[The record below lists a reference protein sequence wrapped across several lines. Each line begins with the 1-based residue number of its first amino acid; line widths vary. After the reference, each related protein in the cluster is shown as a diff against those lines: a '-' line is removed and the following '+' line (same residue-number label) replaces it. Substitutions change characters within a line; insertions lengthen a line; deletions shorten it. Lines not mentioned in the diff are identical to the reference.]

1 MEYILLIIC
10 IVFVVLI
17 FKTLFSFKLPTGTIT
32 ALTGGL
38 GSSKTTNL
46 SKALIKPYRK
56 SLLNYY
62 LFRWNLGLLPCNHIK
77 QYDNNDNIIYEYNK
91 YDPYEVYTN
100 FPLILRW
107 NRNPK
112 KIVYSNALTREHI
125 TGEYAI
131 KEHSLVGVDEA
142 GTFFPF
148 QNKRSNPDLIWDL
161 TYFRHYTDSKM
172 IIACQSLGNVDI
184 AFRRVINVVYNL
196 SEYKKLP
203 FRFYSVKVNKLYYN
217 EDMNIVNVNNINEDT
232 TLKMFGRHFKHKRF
246 DSRYMSK
253 FYKPK
258 KVCDYKFTSLKL
270 DPDNELYSKEKFK
283 EMFYQGK

>member
-1 MEYILLIIC
+1 MQLIIVILIILF
-10 IVFVVLI
+10 IVLF
-17 FKTLFSFKLPTGTIT
+17 FKTLFSFKLPLGTLT

-46 SKALIKPYRK
+46 AKALIKLYRK

-62 LFRWNLGLLPCNHIK
+62 LFRWNIGLLPWNNKK
-77 QYDNNDNIIYEYNK
+77 QYDADGNVIYEYNV

-100 FPLILRW
+100 FPLILRY
-107 NRNPK
+107 NKNPK
-112 KIVYSNALTREHI
+112 KILYSNALTREHI
-125 TGEYAI
+125 TCEYAI

-148 QNKRSNPDLIWDL
+148 QSKRSNPDLIWDL

-172 IIACQSLGNVDI
+172 IVACQSLGNVDI
-184 AFRRVINVVYNL
+184 AFRRVVNVVYNL
-196 SEYKKLP
+196 NNYNKLP
-203 FRFYSVKVNKLYYN
+203 FRFYSVEVNKLYYN
-217 EDMNIVNVNNINEDT
+217 EDMNVVNVNNMNENKS
-232 TLKMFGRHFKHKRF
+232 LKMWGRHFKHKRF

-258 KVCDYKFTSLKL
+258 KICDYRFTSLKL
-270 DPDNELYSKEKFK
+270 DPDNQFYSKEKFK
-283 EMFYQGK
+283 KMFYQDK

>member
-1 MEYILLIIC
+1 MIGVILILII
-10 IVFVVLI
+10 I
-17 FKTLFSFKLPTGTIT
+17 FLFLLFKSFFSFKLPIGTLT
-32 ALTGGL
+32 AITGGL
-38 GSSKTTNL
+38 GAYKTTTL
-46 SKALIKPYRK
+46 TQAVIKFYRK

-62 LFRWNLGLLPCNHIK
+62 LFRWNLGLLPSSKKK
-77 QYDNNDNIIYEYNK
+77 QYDKYGNVIYEYNI

-100 FPLILRW
+100 YPVILKW
-107 NRNPK
+107 SKNPK

-125 TGEYAI
+125 TCENAI
-131 KEHSLVGVDEA
+131 KEHSIVGVDEG

-172 IIACQSLGNVDI
+172 LLACQSLGNVDI
-184 AFRRVINVVYNL
+184 AFRRVVNVVYNL
-196 SEYKKLP
+196 SEGKKLP

-217 EDMNIVNVNNINEDT
+217 EDLNVVNTNNMNDYS
-232 TLKMFGRHFKHKRF
+232 TLKMYGRHFKHKRF

-253 FYKPK
+253 FYKPT

-270 DPDNELYSKEKFK
+270 DPENEFYSKEKFK
-283 EMFYQGK
+283 NMFYQGK